1 MAGLKRPANPWT
13 LAPTTIKALAAE
25 RQCTRCDSPRA
36 KSAAL
41 TAGSTVCANC
51 EHMAQPI
58 RLAAHD
64 LSCQRG
70 QKILFQRLSFA
81 LGPGEGLRVSGPNG
95 SGKTSLLRLIAGLLP
110 MQKGRLEVGIE
121 APPLPELC
129 HYVGHANGIKS
140 ALSVSA
146 NTSFWADFLEGEPA
160 RVRGAL
166 ELFGLEAL
174 ADLPAGLLSAGQ
186 KRKLALTRLFVAPR
200 PIWLLDEPSVSLDAA
215 SVKLLDA
222 AIVKHLKSGGL
233 AVVASHTP
241 LKVTF
246 SKHLVLGRERPR

>member
-1 MAGLKRPANPWT
+1 
-13 LAPTTIKALAAE
+13 
-25 RQCTRCDSPRA
+25 
-36 KSAAL
+36 
-41 TAGSTVCANC
+41 
-51 EHMAQPI
+51 MAQPI

-70 QKILFQRLSFA
+70 GRVLFQHLSFA
-81 LGPGEGLRVSGPNG
+81 LGPGDGLRVSGPNG
-95 SGKTSLLRLIAGLLP
+95 AGKTSLLRLIAGLLP
-110 MQKGRLEVGIE
+110 MQGGRLEVGAG

-129 HYVGHANGIKS
+129 HYVGHVNGIKS

-146 NTSFWADFLEGEPA
+146 NTSFWAEFLEGEPA
-160 RVRGAL
+160 RVEGAL
-166 ELFGLEAL
+166 KLLGLEAL

-233 AVVASHTP
+233 AVIASHLA
-241 LKVTF
+241 LKVKF
-246 SKHLVLGRERPR
+246 AHELKLGGEGSA